1 MTTEKFT
8 MNERN
13 NELKISLNK
22 KEVILETK
30 DSKIEI
36 TGNFRLLKCLRNFH
50 KIQLGYNLRKSTYHA
65 IKYMISELILDDRS
79 LEIHWIIKKN
89 SYEIDVLK
97 DLKLM

>member
-1 MTTEKFT
+1 MTEKFT

-36 TGNFRLLKCLRNFH
+36 TGNFRLLKCL
-50 KIQLGYNLRKSTYHA
+50 
-65 IKYMISELILDDRS
+65 
-79 LEIHWIIKKN
+79 
-89 SYEIDVLK
+89 
-97 DLKLM
+97 

>member
-22 KEVILETK
+22 KEVILETE

-36 TGNFRLLKCLRNFH
+36 TGNFRLLKC
-50 KIQLGYNLRKSTYHA
+50 Q
-65 IKYMISELILDDRS
+65 
-79 LEIHWIIKKN
+79 
-89 SYEIDVLK
+89 
-97 DLKLM
+97 

>member
-30 DSKIEI
+30 DSKFEM
-36 TGNFRLLKCLRNFH
+36 GFVKML
-50 KIQLGYNLRKSTYHA
+50 SD
-65 IKYMISELILDDRS
+65 IKLHIPYFYYSGKGCD
-79 LEIHWIIKKN
+79 IKM
-89 SYEIDVLK
+89 SYFCK
-97 DLKLM
+97 DP